1 MSAEQGDYSHLLD
14 WLQEREF
21 VSRSEEETFRLAE
34 RLGSDLTGKEVVLLT
49 GELGAGKTVFTK
61 GLALGAGV
69 SDVNCVCSPTFT
81 LVNVYQGRQTLYH
94 IDLYRLEKASEIEDL
109 GWEDY
114 IGTGIVVVE
123 WAERLPFPVE
133 GVSVRIEVGG
143 DDARTISMGLRSP

>member
-1 MSAEQGDYSHLLD
+1 MSVDQGDYSHLLD
-14 WLQEREF
+14 WLEEREF
-21 VSRSEEETFRLAE
+21 VSRSEEETLRLAE
-34 RLGSDLTGKEVVLLT
+34 RLGSQLTGKEVVLLT

-69 SDVNCVCSPTFT
+69 SDINCVCSPTFT
-81 LVNVYQGRQTLYH
+81 LINIYQGRQTLYH

-133 GVSVRIEVGG
+133 GVSVRIEVDA
-143 DDARTISMGLRSP
+143 DDTRTISMSLRSP

>member
-34 RLGSDLTGKEVVLLT
+34 RLGSDLTGKEVVPLT